1 MHLCIY
7 FKKGD
12 NPLINHIGKMIR
24 YYREKRGL
32 SRKDL
37 VDGICD
43 ESTLFRIEKANNFPS
58 MYIIDKLCSR
68 LLIPMSLLFEDQ
80 YDESEKSLSYLKQR
94 CRKHVYDKEYTE
106 LDKDLYN
113 LKTLYDEMNKN
124 DYILYMFILWHK
136 AILLN
141 ERNNQPE
148 KAKQLLLPIL
158 TSRPVLEIEITM
170 MNTLGLIYI
179 SQESNKEAIGYFQ
192 QSFIALKNITYLEN
206 PTLFV
211 RVGYNY
217 AYCKFYQKEYQQVI
231 SLSKQI
237 TTFLENH
244 HLLYMKGRTFHMLA
258 KSYEKIGTH
267 PLAKKYMKDAIAIF
281 SVEGKDSY
289 LNKAKTD
296 LLEMQ

>member
-12 NPLINHIGKMIR
+12 NPLIDHIGEMIR

-32 SRKDL
+32 SRKNL

-68 LLIPMSLLFEDQ
+68 LSIPMSLLFEDQ
-80 YDESEKSLSYLKQR
+80 YGESGKSLTYLKQR
-94 CRKHVYDKEYTE
+94 CRKHVYDKEYNE
-106 LDKDLYN
+106 LDKDLN
-113 LKTLYDEMNKN
+113 KLKTLYDEMNKN

-141 ERNNQPE
+141 ERDNQPE
-148 KAKQLLLPIL
+148 KAKQLLLPL
-158 TSRPVLEIEITM
+158 LKSRPVLEIEIAM
-170 MNTLGLIYI
+170 MNTLGLIYV
-179 SQESNKEAIGYFQ
+179 SLESNNEAIRYFQ
-192 QSFIALKNITYLEN
+192 WSFAALKNITSLEN

-217 AYCKFYQKEYQQVI
+217 AYCKFYQQKYQQVI
-231 SLSKQI
+231 SLSIQV
-237 TTFLENH
+237 TSFLENH
-244 HLLYMKGRTFHMLA
+244 HLFYMKGRTFHMLA
-258 KSYEKIGTH
+258 KSYEKVGTY
-267 PLAKKYMKDAIAIF
+267 PLAKKYMNDAIAIF
-281 SVEGKDSY
+281 TVEGKDNY